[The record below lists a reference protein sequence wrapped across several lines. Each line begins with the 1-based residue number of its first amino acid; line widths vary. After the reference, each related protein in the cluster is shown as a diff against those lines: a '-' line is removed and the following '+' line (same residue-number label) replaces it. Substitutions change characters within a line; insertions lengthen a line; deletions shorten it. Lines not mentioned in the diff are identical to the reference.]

1 MNWKEFYLLPEGRV
15 TRGEWWQWLFLPT
28 FGITLVTIILDNI
41 FGWTFGYWPWGI
53 LTMLASWFLA
63 YPTIFVSVKRLH
75 DLNKTGWWY
84 LFYVIPGAGW
94 IWSFVEL
101 GCLRGTVGAN
111 RYGPDPSPYYTAMK
125 AGPRNI

>member
-53 LTMLASWFLA
+53 LTMLASWFSSL
-63 YPTIFVSVKRLH
+63 
-75 DLNKTGWWY
+75 
-84 LFYVIPGAGW
+84 
-94 IWSFVEL
+94 
-101 GCLRGTVGAN
+101 
-111 RYGPDPSPYYTAMK
+111 
-125 AGPRNI
+125 